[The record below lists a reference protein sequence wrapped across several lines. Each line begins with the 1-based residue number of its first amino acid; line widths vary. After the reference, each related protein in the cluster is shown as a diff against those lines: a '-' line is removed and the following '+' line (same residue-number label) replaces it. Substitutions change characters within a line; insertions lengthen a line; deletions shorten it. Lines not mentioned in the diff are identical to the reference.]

1 MSKKVNTNAIAP
13 EEKVL
18 TTETAAQGLP
28 SAADVLKNWFE
39 TVEGI
44 SLRKLSLATDVSYQM
59 LLKASRKPIEGIPYD
74 PAAINYQALASVLER
89 HEIDVNAI
97 DVAQLEGV
105 AIRAALREHDLKQGD
120 KYMMRGNTQEW
131 TIALLTA
138 TSICLQSNDDL
149 RTMSISTFLH
159 QTPRKVTD
167 TPTDTATTET
177 EVDE

>member
-1 MSKKVNTNAIAP
+1 MSKKENTNAIAP
-13 EEKVL
+13 E
-18 TTETAAQGLP
+18 TAVQGLP

-44 SLRKLSLATDVSYQM
+44 SLRKLSLATGVSYQM

-74 PAAINYQALASVLER
+74 PAAINYQALADLLTR

-120 KYMMRGNTQEW
+120 KYTMRGNTQEW

-138 TSICLQSNDDL
+138 TSVCLQSNDDL

-159 QTPRKVTD
+159 QTPRKVTPD
-167 TPTDTATTET
+167 ATGTTET

>member
-1 MSKKVNTNAIAP
+1 MSKKENTNAT
-13 EEKVL
+13 
-18 TTETAAQGLP
+18 TTETAVQGLP

-105 AIRAALREHDLKQGD
+105 AIRAALREHALKQGD
-120 KYMMRGNTQEW
+120 KYTMRGNEREW
-131 TIALLTA
+131 TVALLTA
-138 TSICLQSNDDL
+138 TSVCLQSNDDL

-159 QTPRKVTD
+159 QTPCKV
-167 TPTDTATTET
+167 TTET
-177 EVDE
+177 EVVE

>member
-1 MSKKVNTNAIAP
+1 MKGDIMSKKKIENTNATPNTTPTP
-13 EEKVL
+13 EERIL
-18 TTETAAQGLP
+18 NTDA
-28 SAADVLKNWFE
+28 AADVLKTWFE

-59 LLKASRKPIEGIPYD
+59 LLKASRKPIEGVPYD
-74 PAAINYQALASVLER
+74 PSAINYQALASVLER

-105 AIRAALREHDLKQGD
+105 AIRAALKEHDLNLGD
-120 KYMMRGNTQEW
+120 KYTIRNNPLQW
-131 TIALLTA
+131 TVAILTA
-138 TSICLQSNDDL
+138 TSICLQSGDDL

-159 QTPRKVTD
+159 QTPRKVE
-167 TPTDTATTET
+167 ATEET

>member
-1 MSKKVNTNAIAP
+1 MSKKVNTTTTNP
-13 EEKVL
+13 T
-18 TTETAAQGLP
+18 TTETAVQ
-28 SAADVLKNWFE
+28 SAVDTLKNWFE

-59 LLKASRKPIEGIPYD
+59 LLKASRKPIEGVPYD
-74 PAAINYQALASVLER
+74 PSATNYQALADLLER

-105 AIRAALREHDLKQGD
+105 AIRAALKEHDLKQGD
-120 KYMMRGNTQEW
+120 KYTMRGNEREW
-131 TIALLTA
+131 TVALLTT
-138 TSICLQSNDDL
+138 TSICLQSDDDL

-159 QTPRKVTD
+159 QTPRKVEG
-167 TPTDTATTET
+167 TTET

>member
-1 MSKKVNTNAIAP
+1 MSKKENTNAI
-13 EEKVL
+13 
-18 TTETAAQGLP
+18 TTETAVQGLP

-44 SLRKLSLATDVSYQM
+44 SLRKLSLATGVSYQM

-74 PAAINYQALASVLER
+74 PDAINYQALAAILER

-105 AIRAALREHDLKQGD
+105 AIRAALKGTDLKQGA
-120 KYMMRGNTQEW
+120 KFTIRNNPQTW
-131 TIALLTA
+131 TIAILTA
-138 TSICLQSNDDL
+138 TSICLQSDDDL
-149 RTMSISTFLH
+149 RTMSIGTFLH
-159 QTPRKVTD
+159 QTPRKIED
-167 TPTDTATTET
+167 GATTET

>member
-1 MSKKVNTNAIAP
+1 MKGNIMSKKENTNAITA
-13 EEKVL
+13 E
-18 TTETAAQGLP
+18 TTVQGLP

-44 SLRKLSLATDVSYQM
+44 SLRKLSLATGVSYQM

-74 PAAINYQALASVLER
+74 PAAINYQALSDLLTR

-120 KYMMRGNTQEW
+120 KYTMRGNTQEW

-138 TSICLQSNDDL
+138 TSVCLQSNDDL

-159 QTPRKVTD
+159 QTPRKV
-167 TPTDTATTET
+167 ESNT

>member
-18 TTETAAQGLP
+18 TTETAVQGLP

-59 LLKASRKPIEGIPYD
+59 LLKASRKPIEGVPYD
-74 PAAINYQALASVLER
+74 PAAINYQALADLLTR

-120 KYMMRGNTQEW
+120 KYTIRNNTQEW

-138 TSICLQSNDDL
+138 TSVCLQSNDDL

-167 TPTDTATTET
+167 TTET

>member
-1 MSKKVNTNAIAP
+1 MSKKVNTLNP
-13 EEKVL
+13 T
-18 TTETAAQGLP
+18 TTETVVP
-28 SAADVLKNWFE
+28 SAAETLKNWFE

-44 SLRKLSLATDVSYQM
+44 SLRKLALATDVSYQM
-59 LLKASRKPIEGIPYD
+59 LLKASRKPIEGVPYD
-74 PAAINYQALASVLER
+74 PSATNYQALASVLER

-97 DVAQLEGV
+97 DVAQLEGE
-105 AIRAALREHDLKQGD
+105 AIRAALKEHDLKQGD
-120 KYMMRGNTQEW
+120 KYTMRGNEREW

-159 QTPRKVTD
+159 QTPRKVTG
-167 TPTDTATTET
+167 TTET

>member
-1 MSKKVNTNAIAP
+1 MSKKENTNAI
-13 EEKVL
+13 
-18 TTETAAQGLP
+18 TTETAVQGLP

-105 AIRAALREHDLKQGD
+105 AIRAALREHDLNQGD
-120 KYMMRGNTQEW
+120 KYTMRGNTQEW
-131 TIALLTA
+131 TIAILTA

-159 QTPRKVTD
+159 QTPRKV
-167 TPTDTATTET
+167 ESNT
-177 EVDE
+177 EVNE

>member
-1 MSKKVNTNAIAP
+1 MSKKENTNAI
-13 EEKVL
+13 
-18 TTETAAQGLP
+18 TTETAVQGLP

-74 PAAINYQALASVLER
+74 PAAINYQALATVLER

-105 AIRAALREHDLKQGD
+105 AIRAALKEHDLKQGD
-120 KYMMRGNTQEW
+120 KYTIRGNEREW
-131 TIALLTA
+131 TVALLTA

-159 QTPRKVTD
+159 QTPRKITPSTD
-167 TPTDTATTET
+167 TTT

>member
-1 MSKKVNTNAIAP
+1 MSKKVNTNAI
-13 EEKVL
+13 
-18 TTETAAQGLP
+18 TTETAVQGLP
-28 SAADVLKNWFE
+28 SAADVLKTWFE

-105 AIRAALREHDLKQGD
+105 AIRAALKEYDLEQGD
-120 KYMMRGNTQEW
+120 RYTIRNNTQEW

-159 QTPRKVTD
+159 QTPRKVT
-167 TPTDTATTET
+167 PSTDTATTT

>member
-1 MSKKVNTNAIAP
+1 MSKKVNTNTNAP

-18 TTETAAQGLP
+18 TTETAVQGLP

-59 LLKASRKPIEGIPYD
+59 LLKASRKPIEGVPYD
-74 PAAINYQALASVLER
+74 PAAINYQALANVLER

-105 AIRAALREHDLKQGD
+105 AIRAALKEHDLKQGD
-120 KYMMRGNTQEW
+120 KYTIRNNPLQW
-131 TIALLTA
+131 TIVVLTE
-138 TSICLQSNDDL
+138 TSLCLQADNDL

-159 QTPRKVTD
+159 QTPRKVT
-167 TPTDTATTET
+167 